1 LKSLGVWGHLLTF
14 GLSVLTTTL
23 FFARYIAT
31 SRAEIRKLRLQTRN
45 QFAENLLGERLSC
58 YRECFA
64 LLSEFLKV
72 ALGFRDLKNGFRPVT
87 SSELSALNARLSDWD
102 SAHALLLSG
111 DAGGRFYQLR
121 ACIRDLLQSGQR
133 PEQSDALNEK
143 DFRRLVK
150 HIERVERRFVR
161 DRKSTRLNSSH

>member
-1 LKSLGVWGHLLTF
+1 
-14 GLSVLTTTL
+14 
-23 FFARYIAT
+23 
-31 SRAEIRKLRLQTRN
+31 
-45 QFAENLLGERLSC
+45 ENLLGERLSC

-87 SSELSALNARLSDWD
+87 ISELSALNARLSDWD

-150 HIERVERRFVR
+150 HIERVELALKTDVGVFAVDEFLALSRPEKYTDVETLREP
-161 DRKSTRLNSSH
+161 